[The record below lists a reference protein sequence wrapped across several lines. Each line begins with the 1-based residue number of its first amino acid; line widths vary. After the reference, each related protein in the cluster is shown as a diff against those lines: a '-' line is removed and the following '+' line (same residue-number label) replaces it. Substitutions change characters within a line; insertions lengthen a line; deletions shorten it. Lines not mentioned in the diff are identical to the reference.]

1 MLKYHFYNYIT
12 SIKKD
17 KKTNKKSKSFI
28 DHLKDIIINLTG
40 TTKEKIEEKVE
51 MLNNLVENKKVEG
64 IKKVIREL
72 KDKYKADN
80 FNFGISEEEIS
91 NAEDNN
97 NDF

>member
-1 MLKYHFYNYIT
+1 
-12 SIKKD
+12 
-17 KKTNKKSKSFI
+17 
-28 DHLKDIIINLTG
+28 
-40 TTKEKIEEKVE
+40 
-51 MLNNLVENKKVEG
+51 MLNNLVENKTVEG